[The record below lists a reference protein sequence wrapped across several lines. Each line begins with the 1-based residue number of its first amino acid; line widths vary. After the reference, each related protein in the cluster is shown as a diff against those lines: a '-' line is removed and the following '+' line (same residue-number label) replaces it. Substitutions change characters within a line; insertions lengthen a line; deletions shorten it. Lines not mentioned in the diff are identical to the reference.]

1 MSNKDIR
8 EYHKMVDK
16 LEKQTQVKGLKKS
29 NKYNYIQGKQI
40 TDHETGN
47 RVYDFQGARL
57 PSVTTVLGQTKNQ
70 QFLKDWRKKV
80 GAEEAE

>member
-8 EYHKMVDK
+8 EHHKMVDK

-29 NKYNYIQGKQI
+29 NKYSYIQGTRI
-40 TDHETGN
+40 TDHETGT

-57 PSVTTVLGQTKNQ
+57 PSVTTVLSATKNKN
-70 QFLKDWRKKV
+70 F
-80 GAEEAE
+80 